1 MKLSN
6 AEVIKECKAEAR
18 KYGLVFRQ
26 SKFSNLYV
34 FHDRKTKEVI
44 ISNMTLGSAYN
55 NVCSGYISCYDKET
69 QNFNKDQLKECFT
82 DSF

>member
-6 AEVIKECKAEAR
+6 AEVIKECRDEAR

-34 FHDRKTKEVI
+34 FHDRKTKEII
-44 ISNMTLGSAYN
+44 ISKL
-55 NVCSGYISCYDKET
+55 E
-69 QNFNKDQLKECFT
+69 F
-82 DSF
+82 